1 MCLAMLAALATLS
14 LPSPRD
20 PLHGLWINRRTL
32 LSHGAAASVLLPL
45 RKAPAAAPAA
55 AGAGVAVYEIAS
67 AALDRR
73 SYRGLRLANGLQV
86 LLASDPA
93 AGKAAAAMNVAV
105 GSMSNPEAWQGLAH
119 FCEHMLFLGTASYP
133 DEGDFESYIAS
144 NGGSNNAYTDSE
156 ETVYFFDVGAG
167 ALPGAL
173 ARFSDFF
180 AAPLF
185 TESATAREVAAIESE
200 HSKNIQ
206 SDGWRTEQLLRATRG
221 VSGHPYNGSPHT
233 SRIPATT
240 TGLNPRSIRDSG
252 GTVLGFFTGNRATL
266 RDGGGGARAALLD
279 FYGEYYRADQ
289 MDLSLLG
296 PQACAGRKVLPHTVC
311 CRDKE
316 GPQHT
321 HQEYMCCT
329 GHRRAAGSPHLFT

>member
-1 MCLAMLAALATLS
+1 MMFRRMTRSAQLCIFALASPAAALPPA
-14 LPSPRD
+14 
-20 PLHGLWINRRTL
+20 HGLWINRRTL

-233 SRIPATT
+233 CYHHGTEPTLDSRLWRYGTRLLHGQPRDAARRRRRRTRGAARLLRRVLPRRPDGSLAARPAGSPVGRCYLT
-240 TGLNPRSIRDSG
+240 RSTAETR
-252 GTVLGFFTGNRATL
+252 RAHSTHTKSTC
-266 RDGGGGARAALLD
+266 AALD
-279 FYGEYYRADQ
+279 IR
-289 MDLSLLG
+289 G
-296 PQACAGRKVLPHTVC
+296 PQARHTC
-311 CRDKE
+311 
-316 GPQHT
+316 
-321 HQEYMCCT
+321 
-329 GHRRAAGSPHLFT
+329 

>member
-1 MCLAMLAALATLS
+1 LLRMMFRRMTRSAQLCIFALASPAAALPPA
-14 LPSPRD
+14 
-20 PLHGLWINRRTL
+20 HGLWINRRTL

-221 VSGHPYNGSPHT
+221 VSGHPYNGYLLP
-233 SRIPATT
+233 
-240 TGLNPRSIRDSG
+240 PRD
-252 GTVLGFFTGNRATL
+252 
-266 RDGGGGARAALLD
+266 
-279 FYGEYYRADQ
+279 
-289 MDLSLLG
+289 
-296 PQACAGRKVLPHTVC
+296 
-311 CRDKE
+311 
-316 GPQHT
+316 
-321 HQEYMCCT
+321 
-329 GHRRAAGSPHLFT
+329 